1 MMCNKRA
8 GCNRTIQKQLFNTN
22 QPNRIFIAC
31 AFTVFFFCIVALFY
45 FVPCTLYTSLVFF
58 FLADDDD
65 DDFLYSML
73 INCVFFFFFAVC
85 VCVWVHSIVQFWLLY
100 TMKVVQNVKLIRN
113 AFQIFRWV
121 VALLLNVQSAKT
133 LFTYDTYSGK
143 NKWIRIL
150 SSGWRSVRT
159 FRGFILFFVE

>member
-1 MMCNKRA
+1 MCFYS
-8 GCNRTIQKQLFNTN
+8 LFFLYCC
-22 QPNRIFIAC
+22 FILLC
-31 AFTVFFFCIVALFY
+31 S
-45 FVPCTLYTSLVFF
+45 LYSIHFSCFFF